1 LRRRNA
7 AVAIATVS
15 MTLLVAAACVGLI
28 DVTSSSVHDVDV
40 DAQQPGE
47 QRSANDCR
55 LISTP
60 ATDGI
65 VGANPIRKRN

>member
-1 LRRRNA
+1 MRRRNA

-28 DVTSSSVHDVDV
+28 DVTSSSVNDVRV

-47 QRSANDCR
+47 QRSANDLS
-55 LISTP
+55 LIH
-60 ATDGI
+60 I
-65 VGANPIRKRN
+65 